1 MGDSHSEYLWNEGV
15 DKMGLEREKSQDR
28 DINDLEFLLAR
39 DLEKLCRTP
48 LKPVPQGGSP
58 QAKRQ

>member
-1 MGDSHSEYLWNEGV
+1 MGDSRSEYLWNEGV
-15 DKMGLEREKSQDR
+15 DKMRLEREKSQDG

-48 LKPVPQGGSP
+48 LEPVPQGGSP